1 MNKPL
6 INQLSEITDI
16 PNESPSIAPTNEGVE
31 NCIPEQAI
39 QPHHIANNATIKD
52 MSNNSTKAQRARL
65 LAHLRLH
72 GSITTA
78 HAREHLNIYD
88 PRVRKCELVKQGYN
102 IVKTWVTAVT
112 AQGYAHRV
120 GLYTLIEPEN
130 MEVQS

>member
-1 MNKPL
+1 MNNPI
-6 INQLSEITDI
+6 INKRSDI
-16 PNESPSIAPTNEGVE
+16 PNENPSVVGAIEGVE
-31 NCIPEQAI
+31 NCIPVQTI
-39 QPHHIANNATIKD
+39 QPHDTANNPTIKD
-52 MSNNSTKAQRARL
+52 LSDNSTKAQRARL
-65 LAHLRLH
+65 LAYLQLH

>member
-1 MNKPL
+1 MNNPL
-6 INQLSEITDI
+6 INQLPHI
-16 PNESPSIAPTNEGVE
+16 PNESPSIAPTNEGIDM
-31 NCIPEQAI
+31 CIPEQAI
-39 QPHHIANNATIKD
+39 QSHDTANNPTIKD
-52 MSNNSTKAQRARL
+52 LSNNSTKAQRARL
-65 LAHLRLH
+65 LAYLRLH

>member
-1 MNKPL
+1 MNQHL
-6 INQLSEITDI
+6 SNQLPHV

-65 LAHLRLH
+65 LAYLRLH

-88 PRVRKCELVKQGYN
+88 PRVRKCELVKQCYN
-102 IVKTWVTAVT
+102 IVMTWVTAVT
-112 AQGYAHRV
+112 AQGYAHKV

-130 MEVQS
+130 VEVQS

>member
-1 MNKPL
+1 MNQPL
-6 INQLSEITDI
+6 INQRSDI

-65 LAHLRLH
+65 LAYLRLH

-102 IVKTWVTAVT
+102 IVMTWVTAVT
-112 AQGYAHRV
+112 AQGYVHKV

-130 MEVQS
+130 VEEQS

>member
-16 PNESPSIAPTNEGVE
+16 PNESPSVAPTNEGVE

-65 LAHLRLH
+65 LAYLRLH

>member
-1 MNKPL
+1 MNQHL
-6 INQLSEITDI
+6 LNQLPHVPT
-16 PNESPSIAPTNEGVE
+16 ESPSIAPTNEGVE

-65 LAHLRLH
+65 LAYLRLH

-112 AQGYAHRV
+112 AQGYVHKV

-130 MEVQS
+130 VEEQS

>member
-1 MNKPL
+1 MNQHL
-6 INQLSEITDI
+6 SNQLPHV

-65 LAHLRLH
+65 LAYLRLH

-102 IVKTWVTAVT
+102 IVMTWVTAVT
-112 AQGYAHRV
+112 AQGYVHKV

-130 MEVQS
+130 MEEQS

>member
-1 MNKPL
+1 MNQHL
-6 INQLSEITDI
+6 SNQLPHV

-52 MSNNSTKAQRARL
+52 MSNKSTKAQRARL
-65 LAHLRLH
+65 LAYLRLH

-102 IVKTWVTAVT
+102 IVMTWVTAVT
-112 AQGYAHRV
+112 AQGYVHKV

-130 MEVQS
+130 VEEQS

>member
-1 MNKPL
+1 MNQPL
-6 INQLSEITDI
+6 INQRSDI
-16 PNESPSIAPTNEGVE
+16 PNESPSIALTNEGVE
-31 NCIPEQAI
+31 NCIPEQVI
-39 QPHHIANNATIKD
+39 QPHDTANNATIKD
-52 MSNNSTKAQRARL
+52 LSDNSAKAQRARL
-65 LAHLRLH
+65 LAYLRLH

>member
-1 MNKPL
+1 MNQPL
-6 INQLSEITDI
+6 INQRSDI

-52 MSNNSTKAQRARL
+52 LSDNSAKAQRGRL
-65 LAHLRLH
+65 LAYLRLH

>member
-1 MNKPL
+1 MNNPI
-6 INQLSEITDI
+6 INKRSDI
-16 PNESPSIAPTNEGVE
+16 PNENPSVVGAIEGVE

-39 QPHHIANNATIKD
+39 QPHDTANNPTIKD
-52 MSNNSTKAQRARL
+52 LSDNSTKAQRARL
-65 LAHLRLH
+65 LAYLRLH

-102 IVKTWVTAVT
+102 IVMTWVTAVT
-112 AQGYAHRV
+112 AQGYAHKV

-130 MEVQS
+130 VEVQS

>member
-1 MNKPL
+1 MNQHL
-6 INQLSEITDI
+6 SNQLPHV

-31 NCIPEQAI
+31 NCIPVQAI
-39 QPHHIANNATIKD
+39 QPHDTANNATIKD
-52 MSNNSTKAQRARL
+52 LSDNSAKAQRARL
-65 LAHLRLH
+65 LAYLRLH

>member
-1 MNKPL
+1 MNQHLLTHAP
-6 INQLSEITDI
+6 II

-65 LAHLRLH
+65 LAYLRLH

>member
-31 NCIPEQAI
+31 NCIPVQAI
-39 QPHHIANNATIKD
+39 QPHDTANNPTIKD
-52 MSNNSTKAQRARL
+52 LSDNSTKAQRARL
-65 LAHLRLH
+65 LAYLQLH

>member
-1 MNKPL
+1 MNNPI
-6 INQLSEITDI
+6 INQRSDI

-65 LAHLRLH
+65 LAYLRLH

-102 IVKTWVTAVT
+102 IVMTWVTAVT
-112 AQGYAHRV
+112 AQGYAHKV

-130 MEVQS
+130 VEVQS

>member
-1 MNKPL
+1 MSKPL
-6 INQLSEITDI
+6 INQLLNITDI

-39 QPHHIANNATIKD
+39 QPHDTANNPTIKD
-52 MSNNSTKAQRARL
+52 LSDNSTKAQRARL
-65 LAHLRLH
+65 LAYLQLH

>member
-1 MNKPL
+1 MKQPL
-6 INQLSEITDI
+6 INQRSDI
-16 PNESPSIAPTNEGVE
+16 PNESPPVAPTNEGVE

-39 QPHHIANNATIKD
+39 QPHDTANNPTIKD
-52 MSNNSTKAQRARL
+52 LSDNSTKAQRARL
-65 LAHLRLH
+65 LAYLRLH

>member
-1 MNKPL
+1 MNQPL
-6 INQLSEITDI
+6 INQRSDI
-16 PNESPSIAPTNEGVE
+16 PNESPSIALTNEGVE
-31 NCIPEQAI
+31 NCIPEQVI
-39 QPHHIANNATIKD
+39 QPHDPANNPTIQD
-52 MSNNSTKAQRARL
+52 LSDNSTKAQRARL
-65 LAHLRLH
+65 LAYLQLH

>member
-1 MNKPL
+1 MKQPL
-6 INQLSEITDI
+6 INQRSDI
-16 PNESPSIAPTNEGVE
+16 PNESPPVAPTNEGVE

-39 QPHHIANNATIKD
+39 QPHDTANNPTIKD
-52 MSNNSTKAQRARL
+52 LSDNSAKAQRARL
-65 LAHLRLH
+65 LAYLRLH

-88 PRVRKCELVKQGYN
+88 PRVRKHELVRDGHC
-102 IVKTWVTAVT
+102 IEMTWVIAVT
-112 AQGYAHRV
+112 AQGYPHKV

>member
-1 MNKPL
+1 MNQHL
-6 INQLSEITDI
+6 SNQLPHV

-39 QPHHIANNATIKD
+39 QSHDTSNNPTFKD
-52 MSNNSTKAQRARL
+52 LSNNSTKAQRARL
-65 LAHLRLH
+65 LAYLRLH